1 MKYQEFSLSKIGW
14 SVAAVLSVFIYVLYY
29 LYLYPAL
36 STVQVRQNL
45 FSTYVSNENLEINI
59 SAPIYVSNF
68 QDTPLVVSIKNIN
81 TKKMSINGNAVI
93 APTLPGATG
102 ILMFDNIS
110 RPNYSIPFSLKPGE
124 NVIQSVNIR
133 LSDNT
138 SSCVNFKI
146 EIQPAPLPKEPDE
159 KFLIYTKTPVMWG
172 NLGYDWPKKY
182 SSSECANQVDQNQAN
197 AFFYTTNYPY
207 GAFAES
213 TLAKL
218 LLPPW
223 SGFSLLVLIFAVVWM
238 LEHIISP
245 EELKKDILTVTEALK
260 YSLFLLMSSVI
271 LLVFFTLGVI
281 QIFQNINYQEM
292 YFLVLMEFLIFALL
306 FALFVSW
313 LYKRKSI
320 TYIILLSFIV
330 VFLAIVSLV
339 YYMMYPIV
347 YLCGLLFLIVLLILF
362 VLQEELLKGVSVQKN
377 NIDDGKGGEEKEIY
391 KAYKKNDLL
400 VLRKIVESTNYTDT
414 QRRSARRR
422 LGQVEIYLQGRVD
435 TWGEYLNSGQY
446 NFLLQS
452 ISIFF
457 EDTPIL
463 KLLPDETG
471 VLKPLLNNKK
481 GVTFKEETSEWEF
494 ANPEKAGEIIIQAVK
509 SKIAEADSE
518 DPVESPESKK
528 PETYVAA
535 NEPVSDSADQIPA
548 VSMNDHID
556 SNSNVIASSND
567 FSQKNTPKAKS
578 VKKENKDTRKRKK

>member
-197 AFFYTTNYPY
+197 AFFYATNYPY

-223 SGFSLLVLIFAVVWM
+223 SGFSVLVLIFAIVWM

-260 YSLFLLMSSVI
+260 YSLFLLISSVI

-292 YFLVLMEFLIFALL
+292 YFLVLMGFLIFALL

-320 TYIILLSFIV
+320 AYILLSFIV
-330 VFLAIVSLV
+330 VLLAIVSLV
-339 YYMMYPIV
+339 YYMMYPIA
-347 YLCGLLFLIVLLILF
+347 YLCILLFLIVLLILF
-362 VLQEELLKGVSVQKN
+362 VLQEGLLKGVSAQKN
-377 NIDDGKGGEEKEIY
+377 NIDDGKGSEEKEIY
-391 KAYKKNDLL
+391 EAYKKNDLL
-400 VLRKIVESTNYTDT
+400 VLRKIVESNNYTDT
-414 QRRSARRR
+414 QRRSARKR
-422 LGQVEIYLQGRVD
+422 LEQVEIYLLSRVD
-435 TWGEYLNSGQY
+435 YWGERLNLGEY
-446 NFLLQS
+446 DTLLQS
-452 ISIFF
+452 TNIFF
-457 EDTPIL
+457 KDSHEL
-463 KLLPDETG
+463 KLLPDPEQI
-471 VLKPLLNNKK
+471 LKPLLNNSEDVIFTK
-481 GVTFKEETSEWEF
+481 ETSEWEF
-494 ANPEKAGEIIIQAVK
+494 ANPEKAGEIIVQAVR
-509 SKIAEADSE
+509 SKIAEADSGA
-518 DPVESPESKK
+518 PVEAQVPEK

-535 NEPVSDSADQIPA
+535 NEPVSDSADQIHA
-548 VSMNDHID
+548 VSVNDHID
-556 SNSNVIASSND
+556 SNSNVISSSND

-578 VKKENKDTRKRKK
+578 VRRVNKDIRKGKK